1 MRYVIKIVAFISGM
15 VAVYL
20 EGEHCGGVGLES
32 GLELGIHLGPEEFEM
47 PI

>member
-1 MRYVIKIVAFISGM
+1 MRYVIEIVAFISGM
-15 VAVYL
+15 VTVYL
-20 EGEHCGGVGLES
+20 EEHCGGVGLES